1 MAALS
6 RGCKPRRCD
15 WDRKNPDFDIYSQT
29 FKWILMILIQETPNR
44 EYFDVTVD
52 LVNILD
58 RNCRLRTLEMSL
70 RGIEISKVCGHPSN
84 YNSTIANW
92 SLLQVVIFKSRKGL
106 FVLWWK
112 LPHAATFLLDQL
124 LGQSKSTSGH
134 FHCQIVM
141 IDGLIPRPSNVRF
154 QEPFFV
160 TGYSAAVIT
169 LPNALLNE
177 NQAPFVIASFR
188 FEKWTQPLY
197 SKLRYSELI
206 SLTIWNFTDLFKVFS

>member
-1 MAALS
+1 MAMAALS

-44 EYFDVTVD
+44 EYFAVTVD

-58 RNCRLRTLEMSL
+58 RNCRLRTLEMSF
-70 RGIEISKVCGHPSN
+70 RGMEISKVCGHPSN

-112 LPHAATFLLDQL
+112 LPHAATFLLDQP
-124 LGQSKSTSGH
+124 LGQSTSTSGH
-134 FHCQIVM
+134 FPCQIVM
-141 IDGLIPRPSNVRF
+141 MDVSIPRPSNVRF
-154 QEPFFV
+154 QEAFFC
-160 TGYSAAVIT
+160 YRLQCCRNNIT
-169 LPNALLNE
+169 ECTTEWKSSTFRHCKLSIWKLNATS
-177 NQAPFVIASFR
+177 V
-188 FEKWTQPLY
+188 
-197 SKLRYSELI
+197 
-206 SLTIWNFTDLFKVFS
+206 